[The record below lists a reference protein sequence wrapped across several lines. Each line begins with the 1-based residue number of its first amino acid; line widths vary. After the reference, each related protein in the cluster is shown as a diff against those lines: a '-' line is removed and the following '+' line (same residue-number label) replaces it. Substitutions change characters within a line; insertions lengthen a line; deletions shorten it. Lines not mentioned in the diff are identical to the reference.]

1 MDYYKLYIK
10 KRWIGEFI
18 FINIMYNLEKF
29 FIIFNFVKIKDNIIN
44 FIRNYWVGR

>member
-18 FINIMYNLEKF
+18 FINIMYNLKKF
-29 FIIFNFVKIKDNIIN
+29 FYYYF
-44 FIRNYWVGR
+44 